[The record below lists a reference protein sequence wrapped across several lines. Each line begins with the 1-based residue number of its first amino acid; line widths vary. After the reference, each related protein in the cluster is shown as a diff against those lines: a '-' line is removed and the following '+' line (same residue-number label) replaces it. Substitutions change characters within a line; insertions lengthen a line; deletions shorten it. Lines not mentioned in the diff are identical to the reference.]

1 MEQGNQNKSTITN
14 KKKENMKNT
23 LKLIVVGFITIISSF
38 TANAQ
43 KIAHISLDSLISLMP
58 ESKTAQ
64 QSLQEYSK
72 QLEQQVT
79 LMQTELQSKYET
91 YQKDSPNMAPI
102 VKESKEK
109 ELNDLNQRI
118 NDFQQQAQQD
128 YQKKSAELSKPVYD
142 KAKKAIDQ
150 VAKEAGYKYV
160 LDTSTGLVLYNEAAD
175 DIIALVVKKLG
186 ITPGAKS
193 TTPTP
198 TPTTSTTPK
207 K

>member
-1 MEQGNQNKSTITN
+1 
-14 KKKENMKNT
+14 MKNT

-186 ITPGAKS
+186 ITPGAKT